1 MENAEFFIEKLLKL
15 YKVSNVAELSKE
27 INTSQK
33 TISNW
38 KIRNSISAIKKKCRE
53 LGIYDEI
60 FGDSEIKFDLELGR
74 RFYSKEEIE
83 QMERESNEG
92 YIQYLELQN
101 KRLNKIPYSLMSELE
116 LLFNIINKKDENT
129 IKEITYEI
137 EDYIVDLK
145 KRLRE

>member
-1 MENAEFFIEKLLKL
+1 MENVENILERL
-15 YKVSNVAELSKE
+15 YSFYNVTGASELSEK
-27 INTSQK
+27 IDTTQQ

-38 KIRNSISAIKKKCRE
+38 KKRNSVSAIKKKCRE
-53 LGIYDEI
+53 LGIYEDI
-60 FGDSEIKFDLELGR
+60 FGNSEIKYDLELGR

-83 QMERESNEG
+83 QMEKESNEG

-116 LLFNIINKKDENT
+116 LLFDVLNNKDESI
-129 IKEITYEI
+129 IKKVTYEI
-137 EDYIVDLK
+137 EDYLVDLK